1 MTTLFKSIFSN
12 KNFPISN
19 SLTLNKYSIKNIIIS
34 PRNIENINTNE
45 NIPLNTNNNNY
56 IILSPTKKRT
66 YTKCFLS
73 NHFNTEIPNQ
83 FQSIENITPL
93 ESHKNIIKLNDIN
106 LKIKRIS
113 TIQQSMN
120 RNQKRFHI
128 SKVIKIKSKKKE
140 KERYPQDSKNKST
153 KKLKD
158 SISSRIF
165 RAIKSTNSSLETINK
180 ERFPLNSLS
189 KKKKISF
196 NSQIINLE
204 PKEKLNLKEFQFGE
218 QIGNGTFGK
227 IYSVKWVK
235 NNKYYAM
242 KNEILYNIEEVEK
255 RRNICN
261 IMKNYIKNTNSKGVI
276 NIYGNLCFKNNNIN
290 NNIMNKTNNNIPKKQ
305 YIYYELMEKAESDW
319 NKEIIFRREY
329 KIYYTEYE
337 LIDIMIQLITELSN
351 LQKNHITHRDIKPQN
366 ILVLNGK
373 YKLCDFGEIRVLQ
386 RDGLVVQRVRGSELY
401 MSPILFKG
409 LHLNSIQVKHNTYKS
424 DVFSLGMCLFYAAS
438 LTYNGV
444 DSIREINNMKK
455 IENILINYLS
465 ERYSEKLIRFILLML
480 EIDESKRFNF
490 IQLEEKLKIFN
501 KSIFN
506 INIK

>member
-1 MTTLFKSIFSN
+1 M
-12 KNFPISN
+12 
-19 SLTLNKYSIKNIIIS
+19 
-34 PRNIENINTNE
+34 
-45 NIPLNTNNNNY
+45 
-56 IILSPTKKRT
+56 
-66 YTKCFLS
+66 
-73 NHFNTEIPNQ
+73 
-83 FQSIENITPL
+83 
-93 ESHKNIIKLNDIN
+93 
-106 LKIKRIS
+106 
-113 TIQQSMN
+113 
-120 RNQKRFHI
+120 
-128 SKVIKIKSKKKE
+128 
-140 KERYPQDSKNKST
+140 
-153 KKLKD
+153 
-158 SISSRIF
+158 
-165 RAIKSTNSSLETINK
+165 
-180 ERFPLNSLS
+180 
-189 KKKKISF
+189 
-196 NSQIINLE
+196 
-204 PKEKLNLKEFQFGE
+204 KEFQFGE

-242 KNEILYNIEEVEK
+242 KKEILYNIEEVEK

-490 IQLEEKLKIFN
+490 IQFEEKLKLFN

>member
-1 MTTLFKSIFSN
+1 M
-12 KNFPISN
+12 
-19 SLTLNKYSIKNIIIS
+19 
-34 PRNIENINTNE
+34 
-45 NIPLNTNNNNY
+45 
-56 IILSPTKKRT
+56 
-66 YTKCFLS
+66 
-73 NHFNTEIPNQ
+73 
-83 FQSIENITPL
+83 
-93 ESHKNIIKLNDIN
+93 
-106 LKIKRIS
+106 
-113 TIQQSMN
+113 
-120 RNQKRFHI
+120 
-128 SKVIKIKSKKKE
+128 
-140 KERYPQDSKNKST
+140 
-153 KKLKD
+153 
-158 SISSRIF
+158 
-165 RAIKSTNSSLETINK
+165 
-180 ERFPLNSLS
+180 
-189 KKKKISF
+189 
-196 NSQIINLE
+196 
-204 PKEKLNLKEFQFGE
+204 KEFQFGE

-242 KNEILYNIEEVEK
+242 KKEILYNIEEVEK

-438 LTYNGV
+438 ITYNGV

-455 IENILINYLS
+455 
-465 ERYSEKLIRFILLML
+465 
-480 EIDESKRFNF
+480 
-490 IQLEEKLKIFN
+490 
-501 KSIFN
+501 
-506 INIK
+506 